1 MKKVIAILLTII
13 MTFSI
18 ISMPVSAALDT
29 EQVKTDV
36 ENVVEDVTNIFDAVI
51 DIIDAVHQLVGGILA
66 IFDKECPFC
75 GEVHGDEDKANICY
89 ITYDYNLKGIA
100 SKKQKVVIGEVPVEP
115 EIKVVDGYVFLGWYA
130 DEDLTTPYYFES
142 PLYESI
148 RLYAK
153 WVATSIENI
162 EFLNHGTVEEEQ
174 DNISVDGI
182 SVDYELKAGTG
193 SVVIKEATGI
203 INNVYAK
210 VGDAVDISVV
220 GDDAV
225 KTATI
230 TFSFNEDELP
240 EGTTADDLGILWY
253 DEANNKMVLLEN
265 VVIDKENGTISVET
279 SHFSKYVVVNSTKWV
294 EQWAHKQLVSRVNG
308 TTVRFNIVL
317 CLDDSGSMSGT
328 AKNVCQQAARNF
340 IDQLVTGD
348 NIAVVK
354 FNSNA
359 TTLVSPTAITD
370 SNKETIKQKI
380 VLSASGGTSF
390 DNSLD
395 RAISLLNS
403 MPKKTLNNEILK
415 NYILFLSDGQSSVGD
430 TQIAE
435 LVKWGYNVIAIGV
448 GNSVSESEL
457 QKMATE
463 SGGSYAHVSDPSQI
477 DSVFEQVQGE
487 YIGLSID
494 SDGDGI
500 ADLVE
505 KTGMIAN
512 DGNIY
517 ITDPYNA
524 DTDGDG
530 RSDGEE
536 MGVYNDV
543 NGCFEINS
551 SPTTPTAD
559 GVGFDV
565 DFRVLPYST
574 KATDLESYQ
583 RVRIKATIDVYGGH
597 AFPKNDLGMTDY
609 LSDIDYQDLE
619 NVKVEI
625 FKNGKVLAT
634 GSEKSLSE
642 GSSTDIDTIND
653 NDVELKDNTYVIQV
667 SSTNGGTVRKEVKY
681 NPKSTWNIA
690 VWEQYNKAE
699 KAMLTKG
706 TSAVRA
712 CTAAVESLENDVV
725 DAIMINC
732 LDISVGNNQHYKIA
746 QNIATELQKVLADR
760 MVEEAKYWSQKSG
773 WAASYDA
780 EDVVEAIGKRCKAG
794 TDEFDVT
801 VGKYEYDV
809 QIDDIGKWQ
818 SVGFGTIKAINKTT
832 NEEFNFS
839 WDSSPEEVE
848 SSINSFMDE
857 CKVLYDKSLDDVI
870 NKTFSDAKSILSVD
884 QLEKFIKSKVG
895 KHFDELVSKYGS
907 KYGVKFTFNE
917 LKSCYDYYKK
927 ADTAINSIQGDLTN
941 TNKLKSALNN
951 INSFLTAAGQ
961 L

>member
-29 EQVKTDV
+29 DQVKTDV

-51 DIIDAVHQLVGGILA
+51 DIIDAVHQLVGGILS

-75 GEVHGDEDKANICY
+75 GVVHGDEDATDVCY
-89 ITYDYNLKGIA
+89 ITYNYNRKGIA
-100 SKKQKVVIGEVPVEP
+100 NKKQKVVIGEVPVEP
-115 EIKVVDGYVFLGWYA
+115 ETKEVNGYVFLGWYT
-130 DEDLTTPYYFES
+130 DKDLTIPYYFES

-148 RLYAK
+148 NLYAK
-153 WVATSIENI
+153 WVATSIDDL
-162 EFLNHGTVEEEQ
+162 EFLNQGTVEQEQ
-174 DNISVDGI
+174 NNASVNGV
-182 SVDYELKAGTG
+182 SVDYELESGTG
-193 SVVIKEATGI
+193 SVVINNAVGI
-203 INNVYAK
+203 INNVFAK
-210 VGDAVDISVV
+210 IGNAVDISVV
-220 GDDAV
+220 GDDKV

-294 EQWAHKQLVSRVNG
+294 EQWAHKQLVSRVDG

-390 DNSLD
+390 NNSLD

-415 NYILFLSDGQSSVGD
+415 SYILFLSDGQSSVGD

-435 LVKWGYNVIAIGV
+435 LVKCGYNVIAIGV
-448 GNSVSESEL
+448 GNSVSASEL
-457 QKMATE
+457 QKLATE

-517 ITDPYNA
+517 TTDPYNA

-565 DFRVLPYST
+565 DFSVLPHST
-574 KATDLESYQ
+574 KLTDLENYQ
-583 RVRIKATIDVYGGH
+583 RVRIKATINVYGGH

-667 SSTNGGTVRKEVKY
+667 SSTNGGTVRKEIKY
-681 NPKSTWNIA
+681 NPKNTWSRI
-690 VWEQYNKAE
+690 VWKQYNKAE
-699 KAMLTKG
+699 KQMLEKG
-706 TSAVRA
+706 TNAVRA
-712 CTAAVESLENDVV
+712 CTKAVEDLENDVV
-725 DAIMINC
+725 DSIIINAFGTNSE
-732 LDISVGNNQHYKIA
+732 LSK
-746 QNIATELQKVLADR
+746 NIAKELKKVLAKKMLD
-760 MVEEAKYWSQKSG
+760 EAKYWAEKG
-773 WAASYDA
+773 GIGKSYDA
-780 EDVVEAIGKRCKAG
+780 EDVINAIADRCETNTEEFDITIGKYK
-794 TDEFDVT
+794 
-801 VGKYEYDV
+801 YDV
-809 QIDDIGKWQ
+809 KITEIAAWTSK
-818 SVGFGTIKAINKTT
+818 GFGTITATNKTT
-832 NEEFNFS
+832 NEEFSFMWS
-839 WDSSPEEVE
+839 SSPDSVE
-848 SSINSFMDE
+848 KTINTYMDE
-857 CKVLYDKSLDDVI
+857 CKVLYEKSLDDVI

-895 KHFDELVSKYGS
+895 EHFDKLVGKYGS
-907 KYGVKFTFNE
+907 KYGVNFTFNE

-927 ADTAINSIQGDLTN
+927 AEKAINSIQGDLTN
-941 TNKLKSALNN
+941 TNKLKSALTNV
-951 INSFLTAAGQ
+951 NSFLTAAGQ

>member
-1 MKKVIAILLTII
+1 MKKIIAVLLTII

-29 EQVKTDV
+29 DQVKTDV
-36 ENVVEDVTNIFDAVI
+36 ENVVEDVTNIFDSVI
-51 DIIDAVHQLVGGILA
+51 DIIDAVHQLVGGILS

-75 GEVHGDEDKANICY
+75 GVVHGDEDATDVCY
-89 ITYDYNLKGIA
+89 ITYNYNRKGIA
-100 SKKQKVVIGEVPVEP
+100 NKKQKVVIGEVPVEP
-115 EIKVVDGYVFLGWYA
+115 EIKEVNGYVFLGWYTDKA
-130 DEDLTTPYYFES
+130 LTIPYYFES
-142 PLYESI
+142 PIYESFN
-148 RLYAK
+148 LYAK
-153 WVATSIENI
+153 WAATSIDDI
-162 EFLNHGTVEEEQ
+162 EFLNQGTVEQEQ
-174 DNISVDGI
+174 NNASVNGV
-182 SVDYELKAGTG
+182 SVDYELESGTG
-193 SVVIKEATGI
+193 SVVINNAVGI
-203 INNVYAK
+203 INNVFAK
-210 VGDAVDISVV
+210 IGNAVDISVV
-220 GDDAV
+220 GNDKV

-230 TFSFNEDELP
+230 TFNFNEDELP

-265 VVIDKENGTISVET
+265 VVIDKEKGTISVVT

-317 CLDDSGSMSGT
+317 CLDDSGSMYGT

-348 NIAVVK
+348 NIAVIK

-390 DNSLD
+390 NNSLD
-395 RAISLLNS
+395 SAISLLNS

-448 GNSVSESEL
+448 GNSVSASEL
-457 QKMATE
+457 QKLATE

-487 YIGLSID
+487 YIGLSLD

-517 ITDPYNA
+517 TTDPYNA

-565 DFRVLPYST
+565 DFSVLPHST
-574 KATDLESYQ
+574 KQTDLESYQ
-583 RVRIKATIDVYGGH
+583 RVRIKATINVYGGH

-619 NVKVEI
+619 NVRVEV
-625 FKNGKVLAT
+625 FKNGKILAT

-642 GSSTDIDTIND
+642 GSSTEINTIND
-653 NDVELKDNTYVIQV
+653 NDVALQDNTYVIQV
-667 SSTNGGTVRKEVKY
+667 SSTNGGTVRKEIKY
-681 NPKSTWNIA
+681 NPKNTWSRI
-690 VWEQYNKAE
+690 VWEQYDKAE
-699 KAMLTKG
+699 KQMLEKG
-706 TSAVRA
+706 TNAVRA
-712 CTAAVESLENDVV
+712 YSNIVKEKEDAVV

-732 LDISVGNNQHYKIA
+732 LDVSIGNNQHYKIA
-746 QNIATELQKVLADR
+746 QNIATELQKVLANR

-780 EDVVEAIGKRCKAG
+780 EDVVKAIGKRCEAG

-809 QIDDIGKWQ
+809 QINDIGKWQ

-832 NEEFNFS
+832 NEEFNFT
-839 WDSSPEEVE
+839 WASSPKEVE

-884 QLEKFIKSKVG
+884 QLKTFVTSKVG
-895 KHFDELVSKYGS
+895 EHFDALMSLYGG
-907 KYGVKFTFNE
+907 KIGFKFND
-917 LKSCYDYYKK
+917 LKNCYDYYKK
-927 ADTAINSIQGDLTN
+927 AEKAINSIQGDLTN
-941 TNKLKSALNN
+941 TNKLKSALTNV
-951 INSFLTAAGQ
+951 NSFLTAAGQ